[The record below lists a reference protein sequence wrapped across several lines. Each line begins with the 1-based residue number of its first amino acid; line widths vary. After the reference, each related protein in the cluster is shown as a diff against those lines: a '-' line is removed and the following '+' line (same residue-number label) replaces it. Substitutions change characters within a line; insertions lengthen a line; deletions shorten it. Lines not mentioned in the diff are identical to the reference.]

1 MPYMTTDVRQIMNL
15 TGLALDLVGVLIVA
29 VGSLLSIAR
38 VLLRLKVDVRQSYRL
53 LREDMGRAILLGLE
67 FLIAGDII
75 RSVVVDPTLMNI
87 LTLGL
92 IVLIRTFLSMTLQLE
107 VEGSWPWQR
116 RSGMTDSHR
125 AGESRTGAT

>member
-1 MPYMTTDVRQIMNL
+1 MTPEFRQIMSL

-29 VGSLLSIAR
+29 VGSLLSVAR
-38 VLLRLKVDVRQSYRL
+38 FLLRLKVEFSRSYRL
-53 LREDMGRAILLGLE
+53 LREDVGRAILLGLE

-75 RSVVVDPTLMNI
+75 RSVVVDPTLLNI

-116 RSGMTDSHR
+116 QSGMADSQR
-125 AGESRTGAT
+125 ASESQTGAA